1 MKLKHRIFLLCS
13 PLMILPFADYW
24 YLSQDVK
31 GFVSEKGIV
40 VGAKHTLCRKGK
52 NDPQPTDCWY
62 EVVEYKVDSSH
73 TARILSDTAGS
84 EPSIGDEVPILVN
97 PGNRY
102 IAVLSG
108 FRGHWSSLLLVS
120 VLSFCFVLFAT
131 LVAFVPA
138 FGGEMQYDPKKK
150 RK

>member
-1 MKLKHRIFLLCS
+1 MKLRHRIFLLCC

-31 GFVSEKGIV
+31 GFVSEKGTV
-40 VGAKHTLCRKGK
+40 VGGKHTLCKQGK
-52 NDPQPTDCWY
+52 NDPQPRDCWY
-62 EVVEYKVDSSH
+62 EIVEYKVDSSH
-73 TARILSDTAGS
+73 TARILSDTVGS
-84 EPSIGDEVPILVN
+84 EPDIGDAVPILVD

-120 VLSFCFVLFAT
+120 VLSFGFGVGIWPRSRRYWLSY
-131 LVAFVPA
+131 LIPHVP
-138 FGGEMQYDPKKK
+138 
-150 RK
+150 